1 MKTIAITRP
10 VDHLGRVVIP
20 MEIRKRFELKNDSLL
35 EIFVE
40 DDMLILKKFNSKCAF
55 CESEDELHE
64 YNDKFICDK
73 CLKEIENLKSNKFKD

>member
-20 MEIRKRFELKNDSLL
+20 MEIRKRFELENDSLL

-40 DDMLILKKFNSKCAF
+40 DDMLILRKCNNK
-55 CESEDELHE
+55 CSLCGSEDDLHE
-64 YNDKFICDK
+64 CNDKFICNK
-73 CLKEIENLKSNKFKD
+73 CLKEIKNL